1 MWWHL
6 ALFSIFHLEIKKN
19 KSLKKVAWS
28 IWYGDNKDGS
38 FGGRQ
43 SFPGGT
49 LDHVC
54 QLFVCQWMQGMVQG
68 CLLTSVISSS
78 LSEPV
83 AGETQ

>member
-1 MWWHL
+1 MAVL
-6 ALFSIFHLEIKKN
+6 
-19 KSLKKVAWS
+19 
-28 IWYGDNKDGS
+28 
-38 FGGRQ
+38 GGRQ

-68 CLLTSVISSS
+68 CLLTSVIISSS
-78 LSEPV
+78 LCEPV